1 MKLKPGMTAAVTIE
15 TAHADDVLKVP
26 NAALRFRP
34 TTGAGAPT
42 PPRPNGRATAPREER
57 RAAVW
62 VLADGTPTR
71 VPVKTGITDG
81 KDTAILEGD
90 LTPGALVITAET
102 SAATTPSAPTTS
114 PLLPGRRGG
123 GPR

>member
-1 MKLKPGMTAAVTIE
+1 
-15 TAHADDVLKVP
+15 
-26 NAALRFRP
+26 
-34 TTGAGAPT
+34 
-42 PPRPNGRATAPREER
+42 
-57 RAAVW
+57 
-62 VLADGTPTR
+62 

-90 LTPGALVITAET
+90 LTPGALVITAAT